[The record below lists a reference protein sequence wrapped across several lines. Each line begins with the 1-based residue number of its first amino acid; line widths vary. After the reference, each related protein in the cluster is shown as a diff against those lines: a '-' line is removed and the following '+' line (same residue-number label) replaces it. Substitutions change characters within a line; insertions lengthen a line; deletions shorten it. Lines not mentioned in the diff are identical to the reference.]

1 MHRVSVIIPVCNR
14 ETLVQ
19 KAVQSVLTQ
28 TYPVF
33 EVIVVDDGSTDRTA
47 ENIAVLAQV
56 DKRVRFLHHT
66 SNRGAQAARNTGL
79 KVAKGEWIA
88 LLDSDDHWLPNSLE
102 VRLQLAMKN
111 GLPIVHSECY
121 AVDHD
126 GTQIRQFKV
135 PAFQGEVYRDLL
147 RRPGPMFQGLLIW
160 KDCFGRIGGLDENI
174 TSYQEWDTA
183 IRLAK
188 WFQFGFVREPTFI
201 YNCRSPAS
209 ISGDIARGAK
219 GFEQVFTKHF
229 WPIFRSLG
237 PKALVRH
244 YQTAAE
250 FYSRAG
256 DSDNAERCLM
266 NAFLLWPFRP
276 GTILR
281 RAQRLFHRGI

>member
-1 MHRVSVIIPVCNR
+1 MHRVSVIIPVRNR

-47 ENIAVLAQV
+47 ENIAVLSRV

-79 KVAKGEWIA
+79 KAAKGEWIA

-121 AVDHD
+121 IVDHD
-126 GTQIRQFKV
+126 GTQMRQLKV
-135 PAFQGEVYRDLL
+135 PAFQGKVYRDLL
-147 RRPGPMFQGLLIW
+147 RRPGPMFQGLLVR
-160 KDCFGRIGGLDENI
+160 KDCFCRIGGLDENI

-188 WFQFGFVREPTFI
+188 WFQFGFVQEPTFI
-201 YNCRSPAS
+201 YNCSHS
-209 ISGDIARGAK
+209 STISKDSVRGAQ
-219 GFEQVFTKHF
+219 GYEQVFTRHQWSILRFLGPRTLAVHYQIAARLYSKAGDDDNARRCLIKAKLW
-229 WPIFRSLG
+229 WPI
-237 PKALVRH
+237 
-244 YQTAAE
+244 
-250 FYSRAG
+250 
-256 DSDNAERCLM
+256 
-266 NAFLLWPFRP
+266 RP
-276 GTILR
+276 REILR
-281 RAQRLFHRGI
+281 AVQRRLPL